1 MEREETI
8 MWMHKTALTIVTG
21 FAATLLTASPHMTA
35 DAQDTVNIGMFTSLT
50 GPSAI
55 VGKDMQR
62 GVELAINRVN
72 EGYEVPLKDG
82 STRAIGPGVNG
93 SQIRLIVE
101 DSESRPQAA
110 MDSVRKLVNVDNVS
124 VVLGEYSS
132 GLTLPTGQFI
142 NENGVVQ
149 ISIGANSPK
158 LRDVGPFFFDM
169 IGLATLQGS
178 AMVDLAEQAIGA
190 KTFATFMPNNPYG
203 VGVEL
208 AVCEAAKE
216 RGSECVATVRY
227 EEQKTDYRAE
237 LQQANAPNPDAVIF
251 FAYGAEAQL
260 VLRQAYELGLNASE
274 KWFGT
279 EVSNWVNEVT
289 DTPEIAEGVRG
300 IEHDVGGD
308 FYNEQ
313 YAGPYEEAYGEKP
326 LTVFGG
332 YGYDAAMIAAL
343 AIKEAGSTEPD
354 KIREAVHKAAET
366 YKGVTG
372 DKAVDEEG
380 MQTNEDYAILIY
392 KDGGLQ
398 PYTP

>member
-1 MEREETI
+1 
-8 MWMHKTALTIVTG
+8 MWMQKTALTIVTG
-21 FAATLLTASPHMTA
+21 VAAVFLAASAERTAN
-35 DAQDTVNIGMFTSLT
+35 AQDTVSIGLFTSLT
-50 GPSAI
+50 GASAV
-55 VGKDMQR
+55 VGEDMQR

-72 EGYEVPLKDG
+72 EGYEVPMKDG

-101 DSESRPQAA
+101 DAESRPQGA
-110 MDSVRKLVNVDNVS
+110 MDAVRKLVNVDNVP

-132 GLTLPTGQFI
+132 GLTLPTGQFT
-142 NENGVVQ
+142 NESGVVH

-158 LRDVGPFFFDM
+158 LREIGPFFFDM
-169 IGLATLQGS
+169 IGLATLQGP
-178 AMVDLAEQAIGA
+178 AMVNLAEEAIGA

-208 AVCEAAKE
+208 AVCEAARE
-216 RGSECVATVRY
+216 RGFECVASVRY

-237 LQQANAPNPDAVIF
+237 LQQVSAPNPEAVIF
-251 FAYGAEAQL
+251 FAYGADARL
-260 VLRQAYELGLNASE
+260 VLRQAYELGLETSE

-279 EVSNWVNEVT
+279 EVSNWVNEVSE
-289 DTPEIAEGVRG
+289 TPEIAEGIRG

-313 YAGPYEEAYGEKP
+313 YAMPYEEAYGEKP

-343 AIKEAGSTEPD
+343 AIEEAGSTDPD
-354 KIREAVHKAAET
+354 AIREAVHEVAEA
-366 YKGVTG
+366 YRGVTG
-372 DKAVDEEG
+372 DKSVDEDG
-380 MQTNEDYAILIY
+380 MQTTEDYALLIY
-392 KDGGLQ
+392 ENGGLQ